1 MALTLE
7 EAKAL
12 RSREVIIDNHGRRW
26 YVNGA
31 VKRWKTDPD
40 RIRVPLKHGL
50 YTYGQLTNDDFDPIA
65 RQAFNYTKENQ
76 T

>member
-1 MALTLE
+1 MLTLDQ
-7 EAKAL
+7 AKTL
-12 RSREVIIDNHGRRW
+12 RPREVIIDNHGRRW

-50 YTYGQLTNDDFDPIA
+50 YTYGSLTTDDFDMNT
-65 RQAFNYTKENQ
+65 RQAFNYTKEQ
-76 T
+76 QS